1 MTPKSLMF
9 NPSFSNYYPMLCV
22 QFKFKKM
29 SNNVIIINIF
39 SDKSECESDTC
50 VKGAA
55 IQIENNNK
63 KKNKQ
68 NITITQS
75 INKNKC

>member
-1 MTPKSLMF
+1 
-9 NPSFSNYYPMLCV
+9 
-22 QFKFKKM
+22 M
-29 SNNVIIINIF
+29 SNNVLIINIF

-63 KKNKQ
+63 KNKQ
-68 NITITQS
+68 NITITLS
-75 INKNKC
+75 INKKI

>member
-1 MTPKSLMF
+1 
-9 NPSFSNYYPMLCV
+9 
-22 QFKFKKM
+22 M

-55 IQIENNNK
+55 IQIENNNN

-75 INKNKC
+75 INKKYEHK

>member
-1 MTPKSLMF
+1 ML
-9 NPSFSNYYPMLCV
+9 NPSFSNYYPILCV

-55 IQIENNNK
+55 IQIENN

-75 INKNKC
+75 INKKNMNKNKS

>member
-9 NPSFSNYYPMLCV
+9 NPSFSSYYPILCV
-22 QFKFKKM
+22 QFKFKKK

-75 INKNKC
+75 INKKM

>member
-1 MTPKSLMF
+1 MTPKSLML
-9 NPSFSNYYPMLCV
+9 NPSFSNYYPILCV

-29 SNNVIIINIF
+29 SNNVLIINIF

-75 INKNKC
+75 INKKI